1 MRGWSNAAVEVP
13 PQALTANEEDRGKA
27 EEVGRREVKERLGR
41 AEELEVVR
49 ERQQLL
55 GSAEGAGRL
64 QLGEE
69 ASLLG
74 RREQTRLRDLREH
87 AQLLNALKQAHRRLG
102 NADLAALEDA
112 VLVEAENRPRTVQ
125 RSKEAVSTAALRP
138 TLGRLGRLSGLRTGL
153 FSCICTAVRPATTGR
168 LASGAT

>member
-112 VLVEAENRPRTVQ
+112 VLVERDD
-125 RSKEAVSTAALRP
+125 LRGEKAKGA
-138 TLGRLGRLSGLRTGL
+138 TH
-153 FSCICTAVRPATTGR
+153 AVRLDAGR
-168 LASGAT
+168 RDGRKMAVNSLQQRTALG